1 MVGMSRIILNNVFF
15 FRCVV
20 AVFSAHS
27 LVISGVVHAG
37 VQISQSPLH
46 GGGDVPGNLAI
57 VASVEF
63 PTVISVANLD
73 KTYMSG
79 VKYVGYF
86 DSNKCYKYHY
96 SNQESDRYFYPVA
109 SPRPQANYGCNT
121 TGGVWA
127 GNFLNWAA
135 TQTIDPFRSAL
146 TGGYRVRDTVNET
159 ILEKAV
165 MDRAY
170 PGNFPR
176 RTVQGGTLAASV
188 PAEWNSFNIRIDG
201 LGNRMRFTQA
211 TRGFFSFWQEPLE
224 TEGQAYNPSKHPLD
238 RNDNGV
244 YEVSVR
250 VKVCDATV
258 GLESNCVAYPSG
270 FYKPEGLIQGYSER
284 IRYSVFGYKNMDEYM
299 VDGGVLRARQKFVGP
314 QTNYPEQGKK
324 TNLHAEWDPQTGVLY
339 DNPNPE
345 DAAATTQRVGRAI
358 SNSGVINYL
367 NKFSQME
374 TGKNTK
380 GFDAVSELYYTAIRY
395 FKRLGNVP
403 EYSVLTGSVTQR
415 YQQADAFPVITEW
428 DDPIRYACQSNVV
441 LGIGD
446 TNTNRDKNLPGSTS
460 NMEEPA
466 KPQAVKNDRS
476 VDVVTRMTQIFYME
490 GMSARN
496 AVNAAR
502 ASNFNANS
510 NSAYIAALA
519 YDAHTKDMRPD
530 LEGDQLLTTHWVDVI
545 EGGSFKTPI
554 TNQYWL
560 ATKYGGFQVP
570 AGYDP
575 DKTANALPEATW
587 WTNGE
592 YVNNDSAFK
601 RADNF
606 YIAADAEKMV
616 ASLKHAFSR
625 IVADTKGAGTGLSSN
640 SARLETGAV
649 TYQAQFFSGTWRG
662 DLIAYH
668 VDKVTGALT
677 PFWNANFP
685 AWEQRVITFANG
697 TTLQDFT
704 KKNLGQTAL
713 ASASAQQINYLRGDR
728 SQEGNVPGK
737 LRIRSGIMGD
747 IVNSQPLYVGAPN
760 GRLYTTASFT
770 GASSYAAFVAQQANR
785 APVVYVGAN
794 DGMLHAFD
802 ANTGKEIF
810 AFVPRAAM
818 PKLLEYTDQNYVHQY
833 YVDGELTAADIYDT
847 KSGWRSVLVGTLG
860 RGGKGLFALDVTDP
874 SNIRL
879 LWDKTSTEIGGLGNT
894 LSKPMIVQ
902 TSDAVWSV
910 LLGNGPN
917 STADNAQLIV
927 MNLLTGHAT
936 QVVVSKAS
944 SNGLSGVLP
953 WSSQSNGITDRVY
966 AGDLLGTLWRFTFS
980 DNAWKVAPLFTATYQ
995 GKAQPIS
1002 ATPLGA
1008 IERSTGRMWI
1018 FFGTGRVLSSHDMDN
1033 KEVQSWY
1040 GLIDQGTTIPG
1051 RTGLSQVQIVD
1062 EGVVNGYAVRT
1073 VSDPKNV
1080 GADGW
1085 YMDLISPKSGKQGER
1100 MIVSNIFR
1108 GAALIGTTRI
1118 PDNSDI
1124 CKLGGSGFVMAI
1136 NPFTGGRL
1144 GQWFFDLNTGG
1155 GSGGALNGKPVSGV
1169 GVSSAP
1175 NSPVFTGNIMQIGA
1189 DDGTVT
1195 SLKTPSSG
1203 GLNINRVSWREIL
1216 RP

>member
-1 MVGMSRIILNNVFF
+1 MKKTVFNAALNRVAAILIGTLVG
-15 FRCVV
+15 
-20 AVFSAHS
+20 
-27 LVISGVVHAG
+27 ISGAVHAS
-37 VQISQSPLH
+37 VDISSSPLH
-46 GGGDVPGNLAI
+46 GGKDVPGNLAI
-57 VASVEF
+57 LASVEF
-63 PTVISVANLD
+63 PTLISVANLAD
-73 KTYMSG
+73 TYTPG
-79 VKYVGYF
+79 VRYVGYF

-96 SNQESDRYFYPVA
+96 SSQESDRYFYPVA

-146 TGGYRVRDTVNET
+146 TGGYRVRDTVSET

-165 MDRAY
+165 MDRDSQE
-170 PGNFPR
+170 NFPR
-176 RTVQGGTLAASV
+176 RNVAGRNVLATLL
-188 PAEWNSFNIRIDG
+188 PTQWNNFRIRIDG
-201 LGNRMRFTQA
+201 LGNRMRFTQ
-211 TRGFFSFWQEPLE
+211 FSSLWTDPLN
-224 TEGQAYNPSKHPLD
+224 TEGQPYDSSRHPLNSND
-238 RNDNGV
+238 RGV

-250 VKVCDATV
+250 VKVCDPSA
-258 GLESNCVAYPSG
+258 GLESNCVAYPRGS
-270 FYKPEGLIQGYSER
+270 YKPEGLIQEYSKR
-284 IRYSVFGYKNMDEYM
+284 IRYSVFGYKNDHSYLI
-299 VDGGVLRARQKFVGP
+299 DGGVLRARQKFVGP
-314 QTNYPEQGKK
+314 QTHYPEQGKK
-324 TNLHAEWDPQTGVLY
+324 TNPHAEWDPQTGILY
-339 DNPNPE
+339 DNPDPE
-345 DAAATTQRVGRAI
+345 DAAATTRRVGRTIA
-358 SNSGVINYL
+358 NSGVINYL
-367 NKFSQME
+367 NKSGQMD
-374 TGKNTK
+374 TGRISKIY
-380 GFDAVSELYYTAIRY
+380 DPVSELYYTAYRY

-403 EYSVLTGSVTQR
+403 EYSVLTGSVNEK
-415 YQQADAFPVITEW
+415 YQQADAFPVITDW

-446 TNTNRDKNLPGSTS
+446 THTNQDKNLPGNT
-460 NMEEPA
+460 NTMEEPS
-466 KPQAVKNDRS
+466 KPQAVRNDRS
-476 VDVVTRMTQIFYME
+476 IDVVKRMAQIFRME
-490 GMSARN
+490 GMRQQDAMTSAV
-496 AVNAAR
+496 APKF
-502 ASNFNANS
+502 NFHRY

-530 LEGDQLLTTHWVDVI
+530 LEGDQLLTTHWVDVVEAGDYKI
-545 EGGSFKTPI
+545 PI
-554 TNQYWL
+554 STNQYWL
-560 ATKYGGFQVP
+560 AAKYGGFQVP

-575 DKTANALPEATW
+575 DKTVNPLSEATW

-592 YVNNDSAFK
+592 YVNNDLKANAK

-606 YIAADAEKMV
+606 YVAADAEKMV

-625 IVADTKGAGTGLSSN
+625 IVAEIKGAGTGLSSN

-685 AWEQRVITFANG
+685 AWEQRVIKFANA

-760 GRLYTTASFT
+760 GRLYTTANFT
-770 GASSYAAFVAQQANR
+770 GASAYAAFAAQQANR
-785 APVVYVGAN
+785 VPVVYVGAN

-847 KSGWRSVLVGTLG
+847 KLGWRSVLVGTLG

-879 LWDKTSTEIGGLGNT
+879 LWDKTSADIGGLGNT
-894 LSKPMIVQ
+894 LSKPMIAQ
-902 TSDAVWSV
+902 TSDGTWSV

-927 MNLLTGHAT
+927 MNLLTGHAA
-936 QVVVSKAS
+936 QVPVSKTS
-944 SNGLSGVLP
+944 NNGLSGVFP

-1040 GLIDQGTTIPG
+1040 GLIDQGTTISG

-1073 VSDPKNV
+1073 VSDPKNI
-1080 GADGW
+1080 GTDGW

-1100 MIVSNIFR
+1100 MIVSNMFR

-1124 CKLGGSGFVMAI
+1124 CKLSGSGFVMAI

-1155 GSGGALNGKPVSGV
+1155 GSGGSGGALNGNPVSGV

-1216 RP
+1216 RTE